1 MSMKKMLITGVIVG
15 LCVSLSYGA
24 EEDPVFGKTG
34 NYVIRRSDLDRILRF
49 YPPDQQKMFQEN
61 PNQKI
66 GLVQRLLQV
75 RMVSDLA
82 KKEGLDKKPEIKE
95 QIQYLSDTF
104 LEQEYMIRAIGKEA
118 VVTDE
123 EVKRF
128 YDANEKG
135 FLAPEQVRAR
145 HILIRVP
152 SDASGEER
160 KKAREKID
168 GVGGRIRK
176 GEDFARLAAEL
187 SEDSNSRMNGGDL
200 GFFTKGQMA
209 KPFEEAAFSLKP
221 GQVSGVVET
230 EFGYHLIKVEEHQ
243 EARMVTFD
251 AVKEQIRGRLRGEAT
266 RLKGEELIRKIA
278 RDAGMEIYP
287 DKIVGK

>member
-1 MSMKKMLITGVIVG
+1 MKRMLIIGVIVG

-24 EEDPVFGKTG
+24 EEDPVFGKAG
-34 NYVIRRSDLDRILRF
+34 NYVIRKSDLDRILRF
-49 YPPDQQKMFQEN
+49 YPPDQQKMLQEN

-82 KKEGLDKKPEIKE
+82 KKDGLDKKPEIRE
-95 QIQYLSDTF
+95 QLQFLSDSF
-104 LEQEYMIRAIGKEA
+104 LEQEYMIRAVGKEA
-118 VVTDE
+118 TVTDE

-128 YDANEKG
+128 YDANERG

-152 SDASGEER
+152 SDASGEEK
-160 KKAREKID
+160 KKAREKIE
-168 GVGGRIRK
+168 GVWGRIKK

-187 SEDSNSRMNGGDL
+187 SEDTNSQMNGGDL
-200 GFFTKGQMA
+200 GYFTKGQMA

-230 EFGYHLIKVEEHQ
+230 EFGYHLIKVEDHQ

-251 AVKEQIRGRLRGEAT
+251 TVKEQIRSRLRGEAN
-266 RLKGEELIRKIA
+266 RLKAEELLRKIA

>member
-1 MSMKKMLITGVIVG
+1 MSMKRMLITGVIVG
-15 LCVSLSYGA
+15 LCASLSYGA
-24 EEDPVFGKTG
+24 EQDPVFGKTG

-82 KKEGLDKKPEIKE
+82 KKEGLDKKPEIRE
-95 QIQYLSDTF
+95 QIQFLSDSF
-104 LEQEYMIRAIGKEA
+104 LEQEYMIRSVGKEV

-160 KKAREKID
+160 KKAREKIE

>member
-1 MSMKKMLITGVIVG
+1 MKKMLIIGVIVG

-34 NYVIRRSDLDRILRF
+34 NYVIRKSDLDRILRF
-49 YPPDQQKMFQEN
+49 YPPDQQKMLQEN

-82 KKEGLDKKPEIKE
+82 KKDGLDKKPEIRE
-95 QIQYLSDTF
+95 QLQFLSDSF
-104 LEQEYMIRAIGKEA
+104 LEQEYMIRAVGKEA
-118 VVTDE
+118 TVTDE

-128 YDANEKG
+128 YDANERG

-152 SDASGEER
+152 SDASGEEK
-160 KKAREKID
+160 KKAREKIE
-168 GVGGRIRK
+168 GVWGRIKK

-187 SEDSNSRMNGGDL
+187 SEDTNSQMNGGDL
-200 GFFTKGQMA
+200 GYFTKGQMA

-230 EFGYHLIKVEEHQ
+230 EFGYHLIKVEDHQ

-251 AVKEQIRGRLRGEAT
+251 AVKEQIRGRLRGEAN
-266 RLKGEELIRKIA
+266 RLKAEELIRKIA

>member
-34 NYVIRRSDLDRILRF
+34 NYVIRKSDFDRILRF

-82 KKEGLDKKPEIKE
+82 KKDGLDKKPEIKE
-95 QIQYLSDTF
+95 QLQYLSDSF
-104 LEQEYMIRAIGKEA
+104 LEQEYMTRAIGKEA
-118 VVTDE
+118 MVTDE

-145 HILIRVP
+145 HILVRVP
-152 SDASGEER
+152 SDASGGER
-160 KKAREKID
+160 KKAREKIE
-168 GVGGRIRK
+168 GIWGRIKK
-176 GEDFARLAAEL
+176 GEDFGRVAAEL
-187 SEDSNSRMNGGDL
+187 SEDTNSQMSGGDL
-200 GFFTKGQMA
+200 GYFTKGQMA

-230 EFGYHLIKVEEHQ
+230 EFGYHLIKVEDHQ

-251 AVKEQIRGRLRGEAT
+251 AVKEQIRGRLRGEAN
-266 RLKGEELIRKIA
+266 RLKGEDLIRKIA

>member
-1 MSMKKMLITGVIVG
+1 MKRMLIIGVIVG

-24 EEDPVFGKTG
+24 EEDPVFGKAG
-34 NYVIRRSDLDRILRF
+34 NYVIRKSDLDRILRF
-49 YPPDQQKMFQEN
+49 YPPDQQKMLQEN

-82 KKEGLDKKPEIKE
+82 KKDGLDKKPEIRE
-95 QIQYLSDTF
+95 QLQFLSDSF
-104 LEQEYMIRAIGKEA
+104 LEQEYMIRAVGKEA
-118 VVTDE
+118 TVTDE

-152 SDASGEER
+152 SDASGEEK
-160 KKAREKID
+160 KKAREKIE
-168 GVGGRIRK
+168 GVWGRIKK
-176 GEDFARLAAEL
+176 GEDFARVAAEL
-187 SEDSNSRMNGGDL
+187 SEDTNSQMNGGDL
-200 GFFTKGQMA
+200 GYFTKGQMA
-209 KPFEEAAFSLKP
+209 KPFEEAAFSLKA

-230 EFGYHLIKVEEHQ
+230 EFGYHLIKVEDHP

-251 AVKEQIRGRLRGEAT
+251 AVKEEIRGRLRGEAN
-266 RLKGEELIRKIA
+266 RLKAEELLRKIA

>member
-24 EEDPVFGKTG
+24 EEDPVYGKAG
-34 NYVIRRSDLDRILRF
+34 NYVIRKSDLDRILRF

-66 GLVQRLLQV
+66 GMVQRLLQV

-95 QIQYLSDTF
+95 QLQYLSDTF

-168 GVGGRIRK
+168 GVGGRIKK

-187 SEDSNSRMNGGDL
+187 SEDTNSQMNGGDL
-200 GFFTKGQMA
+200 GYFTKGQMA

-221 GQVSGVVET
+221 GEVSGVVET
-230 EFGYHLIKVEEHQ
+230 QFGYHLIKVEDHQ

-251 AVKEQIRGRLRGEAT
+251 AVKEQIRGRLRGEAN

-278 RDAGMEIYP
+278 RDTGMEIYP

>member
-1 MSMKKMLITGVIVG
+1 MKRMLITGVIVG
-15 LCVSLSYGA
+15 LCASLSYGA
-24 EEDPVFGKTG
+24 EQDPVFGKTG

-82 KKEGLDKKPEIKE
+82 KKEGLDKKPEIRE
-95 QIQYLSDTF
+95 QIQFLSDSF
-104 LEQEYMIRAIGKEA
+104 LEQEYMIRAVGKEV

-123 EVKRF
+123 EVRRF

-160 KKAREKID
+160 KKAREKIE